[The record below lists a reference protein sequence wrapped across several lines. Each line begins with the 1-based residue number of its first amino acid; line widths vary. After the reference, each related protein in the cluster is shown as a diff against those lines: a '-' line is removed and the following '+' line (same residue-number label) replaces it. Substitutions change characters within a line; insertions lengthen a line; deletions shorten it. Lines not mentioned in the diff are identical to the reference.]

1 MTLIKIASQLLDNIS
16 EFAKNNKGLTAGIL
30 AGGGLG
36 LLGGALT
43 PTESEDPDED
53 AATRAKRRI
62 GQAAL
67 LGSLGAA
74 GAGAL
79 GYGLET
85 VGNPIEEG
93 GGLSFN
99 KGLSLYTPAAAGVGA
114 GVGGAILDNR
124 AQEAEALSALKALK
138 LAETELVNKT
148 NAGVEGQ
155 LKRDLAD
162 MKGLANV
169 VKAKNNQ
176 DTQERLINAWKDSD
190 LKARIKAEQK
200 AIDAGTDR
208 ALGISLANAES
219 DAAAKKLVALLPDVE
234 KGKIPAKELLK
245 GLSSAP
251 DLRARIEELINNDKA
266 GYKSLDDLLEAVG
279 ISTTD
284 AGQKLTSENLKGKF
298 PGMTR
303 KNLKNIFA
311 KNPQGERQIFS
322 NLVNLIKPDKDAKLS
337 AGGQLDRV
345 WRFLKRNKRAAGL
358 GALGA
363 ALTGYLTNKD

>member
-1 MTLIKIASQLLDNIS
+1 MKKIASQLLDNIS

-99 KGLSLYTPAAAGVGA
+99 KNLSFYTPAAAGVGA
-114 GVGGAILDNR
+114 GIGGALLDNR
-124 AQEAEALSALKALK
+124 AH
-138 LAETELVNKT
+138 
-148 NAGVEGQ
+148 
-155 LKRDLAD
+155 
-162 MKGLANV
+162 
-169 VKAKNNQ
+169 
-176 DTQERLINAWKDSD
+176 ER
-190 LKARIKAEQK
+190 
-200 AIDAGTDR
+200 
-208 ALGISLANAES
+208 
-219 DAAAKKLVALLPDVE
+219 AAAEILNIAN
-234 KGKIPAKELLK
+234 
-245 GLSSAP
+245 SAV
-251 DLRARIEELINNDKA
+251 DKTDDKA
-266 GYKSLDDLLEAVG
+266 GKLLGKLEKGQSAVARLKSLMGATTPEAILKENLRVGINSEYFSKLKDKEQAKLEEDILKRLEAAG
-279 ISTTD
+279 ISSTD
-284 AGQKLTSENLKGKF
+284 AGQKLTVDNLKGKF
-298 PGMTR
+298 PGMTVE
-303 KNLKNIFA
+303 NLKNIFS
-311 KNPQGERQIFS
+311 KNTQGERQIIENLK
-322 NLVNLIKPDKDAKLS
+322 NLVAASPTSKLS
-337 AGGQLDRV
+337 VGGQLDRI

-363 ALTGYLTNKD
+363 ALTGYLANKD

>member
-1 MTLIKIASQLLDNIS
+1 MIKIASQLLDNIS

-67 LGSLGAA
+67 LGSIGAA

-114 GVGGAILDNR
+114 GIGGALLDNR
-124 AQEAEALSALKALK
+124 AQEAEAMSALKALK
-138 LAETELVNKT
+138 LAETDLVDKT
-148 NAGVEGQ
+148 NTEIAGK
-155 LKRDLAD
+155 LKSDLAG
-162 MKGLANV
+162 MKGLVNV
-169 VKAKNNQ
+169 IKAKNNQ
-176 DTQERLINAWKDSD
+176 DTQERLINAGKDSAI
-190 LKARIKAEQK
+190 KARAKAEQK

-208 ALGISLANAES
+208 ALGMSIANTER
-219 DAAAKKLVALLPDVE
+219 DADAKKLRALLPDVE
-234 KGKIPAKELLK
+234 KGKLPAKELLK
-245 GLSSAP
+245 GLSLSP
-251 DLRARIEELINNDKA
+251 DSRARMEELINNGKT
-266 GYKSLDDLLEAVG
+266 GYKSLNDLLEAVG
-279 ISTTD
+279 ISSTD

-298 PGMTR
+298 SGMTR
-303 KNLKNIFA
+303 KNLKNIFS
-311 KNPQGERQIFS
+311 KNPQGERQILS
-322 NLVNLIKPDKDAKLS
+322 NLANLIKPDKDAKL
-337 AGGQLDRV
+337 GVDGQLDRI

-363 ALTGYLTNKD
+363 ALTGYLANKD

>member
-1 MTLIKIASQLLDNIS
+1 MNLIKIASQLLDNIS

-67 LGSLGAA
+67 LGSIGAA

-99 KGLSLYTPAAAGVGA
+99 KNLSFYTPAAAGVGA
-114 GVGGAILDNR
+114 GIGGALLDNR
-124 AQEAEALSALKALK
+124 AQEAEALSALKVLK
-138 LAETELVNKT
+138 LAENDYV
-148 NAGVEGQ
+148 A
-155 LKRDLAD
+155 
-162 MKGLANV
+162 
-169 VKAKNNQ
+169 
-176 DTQERLINAWKDSD
+176 SD
-190 LKARIKAEQK
+190 DKLKAI
-200 AIDAGTDR
+200 
-208 ALGISLANAES
+208 
-219 DAAAKKLVALLPDVE
+219 LPDVE
-234 KGKIPAKELLK
+234 KGKLPARDLLK

-251 DLRARIEELINNDKA
+251 NLRARMEELINKT
-266 GYKSLDDLLEAVG
+266 GYKSLDELLEAVG

-284 AGQKLTSENLKGKF
+284 AGQKLTAKNLKGKF
-298 PGMTR
+298 PGMTVE
-303 KNLKNIFA
+303 NLKNIFS
-311 KNPQGERQIFS
+311 KNPQGERQIIENLK
-322 NLVNLIKPDKDAKLS
+322 NLVAASPTDKLNAK
-337 AGGQLDRV
+337 GQFDRL

-363 ALTGYLTNKD
+363 ALTGYLANKD

>member
-1 MTLIKIASQLLDNIS
+1 MIKIASQLLDNIS

-67 LGSLGAA
+67 LGSIGAA

-114 GVGGAILDNR
+114 GIGGAILDNR
-124 AQEAEALSALKALK
+124 AKERDAAEILRTARSAVQDGEERAGKLLDKLEKGESAVARLKSLLGAHMPEAILMKNLRYGIDPRYYLSFDDAA
-138 LAETELVNKT
+138 
-148 NAGVEGQ
+148 
-155 LKRDLAD
+155 
-162 MKGLANV
+162 
-169 VKAKNNQ
+169 KAKLDKEILN
-176 DTQERLINAWKDSD
+176 RL
-190 LKARIKAEQK
+190 
-200 AIDAGTDR
+200 
-208 ALGISLANAES
+208 ES
-219 DAAAKKLVALLPDVE
+219 A
-234 KGKIPAKELLK
+234 
-245 GLSSAP
+245 
-251 DLRARIEELINNDKA
+251 
-266 GYKSLDDLLEAVG
+266 G

-284 AGQKLTSENLKGKF
+284 AGQKLTVDNLKGKF
-298 PGMTR
+298 PGMTME
-303 KNLKNIFA
+303 NLKNIFS
-311 KNPQGERQIFS
+311 KNPQEERQIIENLK
-322 NLVNLIKPDKDAKLS
+322 NLVAASPTAKLN
-337 AGGQLDRV
+337 AKGQLDRV

-363 ALTGYLTNKD
+363 ALTGYWANKD

>member
-1 MTLIKIASQLLDNIS
+1 MKKIASQLLDNIS

-67 LGSLGAA
+67 LGSIGAA

-99 KGLSLYTPAAAGVGA
+99 KGLSFYTPAAAGVGA
-114 GVGGAILDNR
+114 GIGGALLDNR

-138 LAETELVNKT
+138 LAETDLVNKT
-148 NAGVEGQ
+148 NAGVDSK
-155 LKRDLAD
+155 LKYDLAD
-162 MKGLANV
+162 MKGFAAES
-169 VKAKNNQ
+169 KAKNNK
-176 DTQERLINAWKDSD
+176 DTLERLINAKGYSD
-190 LKARIKAEQK
+190 IQNRAKADQK
-200 AIDAGTDR
+200 AIDASIDR
-208 ALGISLANAES
+208 SLGVSIANAERE
-219 DAAAKKLVALLPDVE
+219 AAKNKLIALLPDVE
-234 KGKIPAKELLK
+234 KGKIPARNILAQ
-245 GLSSAP
+245 LSES
-251 DLRARIEELINNDKA
+251 DNLRARVEKLISDGNTS
-266 GYKSLDDLLEAVG
+266 YKSLDDLLEAAG
-279 ISTTD
+279 ISTTKARGHD
-284 AGQKLTSENLKGKF
+284 LGHRMGN
-298 PGMTR
+298 MTWD
-303 KNLKNIFA
+303 NIKNIFS
-311 KNPQGERQIFS
+311 KNDKGERQVLS
-322 NLVNLIKPDKDAKLS
+322 NLSDLFKLTGNNDTSDKLRTD
-337 AGGQLDRV
+337 QLNRV

-363 ALTGYLTNKD
+363 ALTGYLANKD

>member
-1 MTLIKIASQLLDNIS
+1 MIKIASQLLDNIS

-36 LLGGALT
+36 LLGGAMT

-67 LGSLGAA
+67 LGSIGAV

-99 KGLSLYTPAAAGVGA
+99 KDLSFYTPAAAGVGA
-114 GVGGAILDNR
+114 GIGGALLDNR

-138 LAETELVNKT
+138 LAETDLVNKT
-148 NAGVEGQ
+148 NAGIEGK
-155 LKRDLAD
+155 LKSDLAG
-162 MKGLANV
+162 MKGLV
-169 VKAKNNQ
+169 QVIKAKNNQ
-176 DTQERLINAWKDSD
+176 GMQERLINAGKDSD

-200 AIDAGTDR
+200 AIDAETDR
-208 ALGISLANAES
+208 ALNMSIANAERN
-219 DAAAKKLVALLPDVE
+219 AAADKLITLLPDVE
-234 KGKIPAKELLK
+234 KGKMPANKLLASLSETSEL
-245 GLSSAP
+245 SE
-251 DLRARIEELINNDKA
+251 RIKKLIADGKT
-266 GYKSLDDLLEAVG
+266 GYNSLDDLLEAAG
-279 ISTTD
+279 ISTTK
-284 AGQKLTSENLKGKF
+284 ARGQELGQRMGN
-298 PGMTR
+298 MTWD
-303 KNLKNIFA
+303 NIKNIFS
-311 KNPQGERQIFS
+311 KNKQGERQVLS
-322 NLVNLIKPDKDAKLS
+322 NLSNLFTLTGNNDTRGKL
-337 AGGQLDRV
+337 ATDQLDRL

-363 ALTGYLTNKD
+363 ALTGYLANKD

>member
-1 MTLIKIASQLLDNIS
+1 MIKIASQLLDNIS

-67 LGSLGAA
+67 LGSIGAA

-85 VGNPIEEG
+85 VGNPIEDG

-99 KGLSLYTPAAAGVGA
+99 KSLSLYTPAAAGVGA
-114 GVGGAILDNR
+114 GIGGAVLDNR
-124 AQEAEALSALKALK
+124 AHERAA
-138 LAETELVNKT
+138 TELLNIANSAVQQGDEQASKLLGKLEKGQSAVARLNSLLGAAT
-148 NAGVEGQ
+148 PQETLMENLRHGINSDFAALNAKEQAAVDESI
-155 LKRDLAD
+155 LKR
-162 MKGLANV
+162 
-169 VKAKNNQ
+169 
-176 DTQERLINAWKDSD
+176 
-190 LKARIKAEQK
+190 
-200 AIDAGTDR
+200 
-208 ALGISLANAES
+208 
-219 DAAAKKLVALLPDVE
+219 
-234 KGKIPAKELLK
+234 
-245 GLSSAP
+245 
-251 DLRARIEELINNDKA
+251 
-266 GYKSLDDLLEAVG
+266 LEAAG

-284 AGQKLTSENLKGKF
+284 DGQKLTVENLKGKF
-298 PGMTR
+298 PGMTVE
-303 KNLKNIFA
+303 NLKNIFS
-311 KNPQGERQIFS
+311 KNPQGERQILENLK
-322 NLVNLIKPDKDAKLS
+322 NLVAASPTAKLS

-345 WRFLKRNKRAAGL
+345 WRFLKRNKRTAGL

-363 ALTGYLTNKD
+363 ALTGYWANKD

>member
-1 MTLIKIASQLLDNIS
+1 MIKIASQLLDNIS

-67 LGSLGAA
+67 LGSIGAA

-85 VGNPIEEG
+85 VGNPIDED

-114 GVGGAILDNR
+114 GIGGAILDNR
-124 AQEAEALSALKALK
+124 AHERAAAELLNIANSAVLPGEDQASKLLGKLEKGESAVARLNSLIGAATPAKILKDKLRTGVNSGFSGLTAEAQDAVDESI
-138 LAETELVNKT
+138 
-148 NAGVEGQ
+148 
-155 LKRDLAD
+155 LKR
-162 MKGLANV
+162 
-169 VKAKNNQ
+169 
-176 DTQERLINAWKDSD
+176 
-190 LKARIKAEQK
+190 
-200 AIDAGTDR
+200 
-208 ALGISLANAES
+208 
-219 DAAAKKLVALLPDVE
+219 
-234 KGKIPAKELLK
+234 
-245 GLSSAP
+245 
-251 DLRARIEELINNDKA
+251 
-266 GYKSLDDLLEAVG
+266 LEAAG

-284 AGQKLTSENLKGKF
+284 DGQKLTAENLKGKF
-298 PGMTR
+298 PGMTME
-303 KNLKNIFA
+303 NLKNIFS
-311 KNPQGERQIFS
+311 KNPQGERQIIENLK
-322 NLVNLIKPDKDAKLS
+322 NLVAASPTDKLNAK
-337 AGGQLDRV
+337 GQFDRV

-363 ALTGYLTNKD
+363 ALTGYWANKD

>member
-1 MTLIKIASQLLDNIS
+1 MIKIASQLLDNIS

-99 KGLSLYTPAAAGVGA
+99 EGLSFYTPAAAGVGA
-114 GVGGAILDNR
+114 GIGGAVLDNR

-138 LAETELVNKT
+138 LAETDLVNKT
-148 NAGVEGQ
+148 NAEVEGK
-155 LKRDLAD
+155 LKSDLAD
-162 MKGLANV
+162 LKGTANV
-169 VKAKNNQ
+169 DKATNNQ
-176 DTQERLINAWKDSD
+176 NTQDRLIGAGRDSAQKASIKADQKLIDAVTDSD
-190 LKARIKAEQK
+190 LGI
-200 AIDAGTDR
+200 AI
-208 ALGISLANAES
+208 ANAERE
-219 DAAAKKLVALLPDVE
+219 AAKNKLITLLPDVE
-234 KGKIPAKELLK
+234 KGKMPAKKLLDS
-245 GLSSAP
+245 LSESR
-251 DLRARIEELINNDKA
+251 DLRARIEKLIADGKT
-266 GYKSLDDLLEAVG
+266 GYKSLDDLLEAAG
-279 ISTTD
+279 ISTTK
-284 AGQKLTSENLKGKF
+284 ARGHELGQRMGN
-298 PGMTR
+298 MTWD
-303 KNLKNIFA
+303 NLKNIFS
-311 KNPQGERQIFS
+311 KNDKGERQVLS
-322 NLVNLIKPDKDAKLS
+322 NLSNLFKLTVEGDKKGKLTID
-337 AGGQLDRV
+337 QLDRI

-363 ALTGYLTNKD
+363 ALTGYWANKD

>member
-1 MTLIKIASQLLDNIS
+1 MIKIASQLLDNIS

-67 LGSLGAA
+67 LGSIGAA

-99 KGLSLYTPAAAGVGA
+99 KSLSLYTPAAAGVGA
-114 GVGGAILDNR
+114 GIGGAILDNR

-138 LAETELVNKT
+138 LAETELVNTT
-148 NAGVEGQ
+148 NTEVDGQ
-155 LKRDLAD
+155 LKHDLAD
-162 MKGLANV
+162 MKGFANES
-169 VKAKNNQ
+169 KAKNNA
-176 DTQERLINAWKDSD
+176 DTQERLINAGEDSAV
-190 LKARIKAEQK
+190 KARAKAEQK
-200 AIDAGTDR
+200 EIDASIDR
-208 ALGISLANAES
+208 ALGVSIANAER
-219 DAAAKKLVALLPDVE
+219 DAAKKKLIALLPDVE
-234 KGKIPAKELLK
+234 KGKMPAKKLLAS
-245 GLSSAP
+245 LSESS
-251 DLRARIEELINNDKA
+251 DLNERIKKLIGDKKT
-266 GYKSLDDLLEAVG
+266 GYSSLDDLLEAAG
-279 ISTTD
+279 ISTTK
-284 AGQKLTSENLKGKF
+284 ARGQELGQRMGN
-298 PGMTR
+298 MTWD
-303 KNLKNIFA
+303 NIKNIFS
-311 KNPQGERQIFS
+311 KNDKGESQVLS
-322 NLVNLIKPDKDAKLS
+322 NLSELFKLTGNGDTS
-337 AGGQLDRV
+337 GKLATDQLDRA

-363 ALTGYLTNKD
+363 ALTGYLANKD

>member
-1 MTLIKIASQLLDNIS
+1 MIKIASQLLDNIS

-99 KGLSLYTPAAAGVGA
+99 NGLSLYTPAAAGVGA
-114 GVGGAILDNR
+114 GIGGAILDNR
-124 AQEAEALSALKALK
+124 AQEAEAQRALKVLK
-138 LAETELVNKT
+138 LAENDYVN
-148 NAGVEGQ
+148 
-155 LKRDLAD
+155 
-162 MKGLANV
+162 
-169 VKAKNNQ
+169 
-176 DTQERLINAWKDSD
+176 SD
-190 LKARIKAEQK
+190 DKLKAI
-200 AIDAGTDR
+200 
-208 ALGISLANAES
+208 
-219 DAAAKKLVALLPDVE
+219 LPDVE
-234 KGKIPAKELLK
+234 KSKLKARDLLK

-251 DLRARIEELINNDKA
+251 DLRTRAEELINKGKT
-266 GYKSLDDLLEAVG
+266 GYNSLDELLEAAG
-279 ISTTD
+279 ISSTD
-284 AGQKLTSENLKGKF
+284 AGQKLTAENLKGKF
-298 PGMTR
+298 PGMTME
-303 KNLKNIFA
+303 NLKNIFS
-311 KNPQGERQIFS
+311 KNPQGERQIIENLK
-322 NLVNLIKPDKDAKLS
+322 NLVAASPADKLNAK
-337 AGGQLDRV
+337 GQLDRA
-345 WRFLKRNKRAAGL
+345 WRFLKRNKRMAGL

-363 ALTGYLTNKD
+363 ALTGYWANKD

>member
-1 MTLIKIASQLLDNIS
+1 MIKIASQLLDNIS

-36 LLGGALT
+36 LLGGAMT

-67 LGSLGAA
+67 LGSIGAA

-114 GVGGAILDNR
+114 GIGGALLDNR
-124 AQEAEALSALKALK
+124 AQEAEAMSALKALK
-138 LAETELVNKT
+138 LAETDLVNKT
-148 NAGVEGQ
+148 NAGVEGK
-155 LKRDLAD
+155 LKSDLAD
-162 MKGLANV
+162 MKGLAQV

-176 DTQERLINAWKDSD
+176 DTQERLINAFKDSD

-200 AIDAGTDR
+200 LIDADTDR
-208 ALGISLANAES
+208 ALGVSIANAES
-219 DAAAKKLVALLPDVE
+219 DAAKNKLTALLPDVE
-234 KGKIPAKELLK
+234 KGKLPAKNILAQ
-245 GLSSAP
+245 LSES
-251 DLRARIEELINNDKA
+251 DNLRARLEKLIADGNTS
-266 GYKSLDDLLEAVG
+266 YKSLDDLLEAAG
-279 ISTTD
+279 ISTTKARGHD
-284 AGQKLTSENLKGKF
+284 LGHRMGN
-298 PGMTR
+298 MTWD
-303 KNLKNIFA
+303 NIKNIFS
-311 KNPQGERQIFS
+311 KNKQGERQVLS
-322 NLVNLIKPDKDAKLS
+322 NLSDLFKLTGS
-337 AGGQLDRV
+337 GDTSEKLRTDQLNRI

-363 ALTGYLTNKD
+363 ALTGYLANKD

>member
-1 MTLIKIASQLLDNIS
+1 MIKIASQLLDNIS

-99 KGLSLYTPAAAGVGA
+99 KDLSLYTPAAAGVGA
-114 GVGGAILDNR
+114 GIGGALLDNR
-124 AQEAEALSALKALK
+124 AH
-138 LAETELVNKT
+138 
-148 NAGVEGQ
+148 
-155 LKRDLAD
+155 
-162 MKGLANV
+162 
-169 VKAKNNQ
+169 
-176 DTQERLINAWKDSD
+176 ER
-190 LKARIKAEQK
+190 
-200 AIDAGTDR
+200 
-208 ALGISLANAES
+208 
-219 DAAAKKLVALLPDVE
+219 AAAELLNIANSAVDKTEERAGKLLGKLE
-234 KGKIPAKELLK
+234 KGESAVARLK
-245 GLSSAP
+245 SLVGAATPEAILMKN
-251 DLRARIEELINNDKA
+251 LRAGINPEYFSSFNDAEKA
-266 GYKSLDDLLEAVG
+266 DLNKSIFKRLEAAG

-284 AGQKLTSENLKGKF
+284 AGQKLTADNLKAKF
-298 PGMTR
+298 PGMTTE
-303 KNLKNIFA
+303 NLNNIFS
-311 KNPQGERQIFS
+311 KNPQGERQILENLK
-322 NLVNLIKPDKDAKLS
+322 NLVATSPTAKLDAK
-337 AGGQLDRV
+337 GQLDRA
-345 WRFLKRNKRAAGL
+345 WRFLKRNKRMAGL

-363 ALTGYLTNKD
+363 ALTGYLANKD

>member
-1 MTLIKIASQLLDNIS
+1 MNLIKIASQLLDNIS

-67 LGSLGAA
+67 LGSIGAA

-99 KGLSLYTPAAAGVGA
+99 KNLSFYTPAAAGVGA
-114 GVGGAILDNR
+114 GIGGALLDNR
-124 AQEAEALSALKALK
+124 AQEAEALSALKVLK
-138 LAETELVNKT
+138 LAENDYV
-148 NAGVEGQ
+148 A
-155 LKRDLAD
+155 
-162 MKGLANV
+162 
-169 VKAKNNQ
+169 
-176 DTQERLINAWKDSD
+176 SD
-190 LKARIKAEQK
+190 DKLKAI
-200 AIDAGTDR
+200 
-208 ALGISLANAES
+208 
-219 DAAAKKLVALLPDVE
+219 LPDVE
-234 KGKIPAKELLK
+234 KGKLPARDLLK

-251 DLRARIEELINNDKA
+251 NLRARMEELINKT
-266 GYKSLDDLLEAVG
+266 GYKSLDELLEAVG

-284 AGQKLTSENLKGKF
+284 AGQKLTAKNLKGKL
-298 PGMTR
+298 PGMTME
-303 KNLKNIFA
+303 NLKNIFS
-311 KNPQGERQIFS
+311 KNPQGERQIIE
-322 NLVNLIKPDKDAKLS
+322 NLKNMVAASPTSKLNAK
-337 AGGQLDRV
+337 GQLDRI

-363 ALTGYLTNKD
+363 ALTGYWANKD

>member
-1 MTLIKIASQLLDNIS
+1 MIKIASQLLDNIS

-67 LGSLGAA
+67 LGSIGAA

-114 GVGGAILDNR
+114 GIGGAILDNR

-148 NAGVEGQ
+148 NAGVEGR

-162 MKGLANV
+162 MKGFANV

-200 AIDAGTDR
+200 VIDAGTDR
-208 ALGISLANAES
+208 ALGISLADAES
-219 DAAAKKLVALLPDVE
+219 DAAAKKLIALLPDVE
-234 KGKIPAKELLK
+234 KGKLPAKNILAQ
-245 GLSSAP
+245 LSESD
-251 DLRARIEELINNDKA
+251 DLRARLEKLIDDNKR
-266 GYKSLDDLLEAVG
+266 GYESLDELLEAAG
-279 ISTTD
+279 ISTTK
-284 AGQKLTSENLKGKF
+284 ARGQELGPRMGN
-298 PGMTR
+298 MTWD
-303 KNLKNIFA
+303 NIKNIFS
-311 KNPQGERQIFS
+311 KNDKGERQVLS
-322 NLVNLIKPDKDAKLS
+322 NLSDLFTITGNNDTSGKL
-337 AGGQLDRV
+337 ATDQLDRV

-363 ALTGYLTNKD
+363 ALTGYLANKD

>member
-1 MTLIKIASQLLDNIS
+1 MIKIASQLLDNIS

-99 KGLSLYTPAAAGVGA
+99 KRLSLYTPAAAGVGA
-114 GVGGAILDNR
+114 GIGGAILGNR
-124 AQEAEALSALKALK
+124 AQEAEALSALKVLK
-138 LAETELVNKT
+138 LAENDYAASSDKL
-148 NAGVEGQ
+148 NA
-155 LKRDLAD
+155 
-162 MKGLANV
+162 
-169 VKAKNNQ
+169 
-176 DTQERLINAWKDSD
+176 I
-190 LKARIKAEQK
+190 
-200 AIDAGTDR
+200 
-208 ALGISLANAES
+208 
-219 DAAAKKLVALLPDVE
+219 LPDVE
-234 KGKIPAKELLK
+234 KGKLPAKELLK
-245 GLSSAP
+245 RMSPASN
-251 DLRARIEELINNDKA
+251 LRARMEELINAGKT
-266 GYKSLDDLLEAVG
+266 GYKSLDELLEATG

-284 AGQKLTSENLKGKF
+284 AGQKLTLENLKAKF
-298 PGMTR
+298 PGMTAE
-303 KNLKNIFA
+303 NLKSIFS
-311 KNPQGERQIFS
+311 KNPQGERQILENLK
-322 NLVNLIKPDKDAKLS
+322 NLVAASPTDKLNAK
-337 AGGQLDRV
+337 GQFDRV

-363 ALTGYLTNKD
+363 ALTGYLANKD

>member
-1 MTLIKIASQLLDNIS
+1 MSLKKIASQLLDNIS

-67 LGSLGAA
+67 LGSIGAA

-114 GVGGAILDNR
+114 GIGGALLDNR
-124 AQEAEALSALKALK
+124 AQERAAAEILNIANSAVKPGEERAGKLLGKLEKGESAVTRLKSLLGSDMPGATLMKNLRDGIDPRYYLSFSDAEKADLDK
-138 LAETELVNKT
+138 AI
-148 NAGVEGQ
+148 
-155 LKRDLAD
+155 LKR
-162 MKGLANV
+162 
-169 VKAKNNQ
+169 
-176 DTQERLINAWKDSD
+176 
-190 LKARIKAEQK
+190 
-200 AIDAGTDR
+200 
-208 ALGISLANAES
+208 
-219 DAAAKKLVALLPDVE
+219 
-234 KGKIPAKELLK
+234 
-245 GLSSAP
+245 
-251 DLRARIEELINNDKA
+251 
-266 GYKSLDDLLEAVG
+266 LEAAG

-284 AGQKLTSENLKGKF
+284 DGQRFFKSIFPGLTEDNLKSIFDTNQQGKRQILENLK
-298 PGMTR
+298 T
-303 KNLKNIFA
+303 IFTPS
-311 KNPQGERQIFS
+311 KTNNFKTTEQI
-322 NLVNLIKPDKDAKLS
+322 
-337 AGGQLDRV
+337 DRV

-363 ALTGYLTNKD
+363 ALTGYLANKD

>member
-1 MTLIKIASQLLDNIS
+1 MIKIASQLLDNIS

-36 LLGGALT
+36 ILGGALT

-99 KGLSLYTPAAAGVGA
+99 KSLSLYTPAAAGVGA
-114 GVGGAILDNR
+114 GIGGALLDR
-124 AQEAEALSALKALK
+124 KAQEAEALSALKVLK
-138 LAETELVNKT
+138 LAENDYV
-148 NAGVEGQ
+148 AS
-155 LKRDLAD
+155 AD
-162 MKGLANV
+162 KL
-169 VKAKNNQ
+169 
-176 DTQERLINAWKDSD
+176 R
-190 LKARIKAEQK
+190 AR
-200 AIDAGTDR
+200 
-208 ALGISLANAES
+208 
-219 DAAAKKLVALLPDVE
+219 LPDVE
-234 KGKIPAKELLK
+234 KGKLPARDMLK

-251 DLRARIEELINNDKA
+251 DVRARMEELINAGKT
-266 GYKSLDDLLEAVG
+266 GYKSLDELLEAVG

-284 AGQKLTSENLKGKF
+284 AGQKLTAKNLKGKF
-298 PGMTR
+298 PGMTVE
-303 KNLKNIFA
+303 NLKNIFS
-311 KNPQGERQIFS
+311 KNPQGERQILENLK
-322 NLVNLIKPDKDAKLS
+322 NLVVASPTSKLNAK
-337 AGGQLDRV
+337 GQFDRIG
-345 WRFLKRNKRAAGL
+345 RFLARNKRMAGL

-363 ALTGYLTNKD
+363 ALTGYLANKD

>member
-1 MTLIKIASQLLDNIS
+1 MIKIASQLLDNIS

-67 LGSLGAA
+67 LGSIGAA

-85 VGNPIEEG
+85 VGTPIDED

-99 KGLSLYTPAAAGVGA
+99 KSLSLYTPAAAGVGA
-114 GVGGAILDNR
+114 GIGGALLDNR
-124 AQEAEALSALKALK
+124 AQESEALRALKVLK
-138 LAETELVNKT
+138 MAENDYV
-148 NAGVEGQ
+148 AS
-155 LKRDLAD
+155 AD
-162 MKGLANV
+162 N
-169 VKAKNNQ
+169 
-176 DTQERLINAWKDSD
+176 
-190 LKARIKAEQK
+190 LKAI
-200 AIDAGTDR
+200 
-208 ALGISLANAES
+208 
-219 DAAAKKLVALLPDVE
+219 LPDVE
-234 KGKIPAKELLK
+234 KSKLTARDLLK

-251 DLRARIEELINNDKA
+251 DLRTRAEELINKGKT
-266 GYKSLDDLLEAVG
+266 GYKSLDELLEAAG
-279 ISTTD
+279 ISSTD
-284 AGQKLTSENLKGKF
+284 AGQKLTAENLKGKF
-298 PGMTR
+298 PGMTME
-303 KNLKNIFA
+303 NLKNIFS
-311 KNPQGERQIFS
+311 KNPQGERQIIENLK
-322 NLVNLIKPDKDAKLS
+322 NLVAESPTAKLN
-337 AGGQLDRV
+337 AKGQVDRI

-363 ALTGYLTNKD
+363 ALTGYLANKD